1 MRERE
6 RDHLGARMEH
16 AADIGADGVVDVV
29 EGAVVPLRVAGI
41 SPESLR
47 FGLGLKREQAQSDNK
62 SVCYWK

>member
-1 MRERE
+1 
-6 RDHLGARMEH
+6 MEH